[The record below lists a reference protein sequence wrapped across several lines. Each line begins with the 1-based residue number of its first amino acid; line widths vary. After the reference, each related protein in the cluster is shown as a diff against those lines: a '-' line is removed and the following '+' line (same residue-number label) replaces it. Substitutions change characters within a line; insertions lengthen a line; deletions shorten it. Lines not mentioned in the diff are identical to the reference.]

1 MQLPHCVSPHMESC
15 CWSSVK
21 TVKAGRVFCRSLV
34 LLALSSVV
42 VGNTQDLAPTS
53 SLQFESSDTKLV
65 QAFQWA
71 KSQALAYAHDGA
83 GPVGP
88 WYEAAL
94 PGRDSFCMRDV
105 SHQTTGAAAL
115 GLYSENRNML
125 ERFAAAVSE
134 DRDWAGF
141 WEIDKLGR
149 PSAAD
154 YVSDS
159 DFWYNLP
166 ANFDLL
172 DSIVRMW
179 RWTGDKYYVSD
190 PSIQRFFDST
200 ATAYVN
206 AWNLQ
211 PDRILKRAR
220 IMNQR
225 LSKGQ
230 FVQQRGIPSYTEGE
244 DNFNL
249 GTDLLAAEYRAFES
263 LRVIATSRHEMP
275 LAERYGKT
283 ADGILDLIERKA
295 WSREESHF
303 MGFFSRDGG
312 RHGTGDAM
320 VLYFG
325 AINDPG
331 HIRAAL
337 SHVESE
343 EYLKNIGIEEESYLP
358 QTLYR
363 YGEKDAAYRLIMDLT
378 RPDKHRREYPE
389 VSFSVIG
396 AIVTGMMGMEVVDD
410 SQSHPLIHSIS
421 RLRSASDRAKLS
433 GVHVRDYLVDLEHV
447 GDGRSVMT
455 NRSKVQIYWQAAFS
469 GRVPRLI
476 VNGHPVRSR
485 ISLDASSSPVSWI
498 VAGVP
503 PGATVS
509 VSRPTS

>member
-1 MQLPHCVSPHMESC
+1 MR
-15 CWSSVK
+15 
-21 TVKAGRVFCRSLV
+21 AGGVVHRSLV
-34 LLALSSVV
+34 LCALSSALA
-42 VGNTQDLAPTS
+42 GYAQDLAPSS
-53 SLQFESSDTKLV
+53 SLQLESSDTRLV

-71 KSQALAYAHDGA
+71 KSQALAYAHDGSA
-83 GPVGP
+83 PLGP

-105 SHQTTGAAAL
+105 SHQTAGAAAL
-115 GLYSENRNML
+115 GLYPENRNML
-125 ERFAAAVSE
+125 GRFAAAVSPG
-134 DRDWAGF
+134 RDWAGY
-141 WEIDKLGR
+141 WEIDKLGN

-154 YVSDS
+154 YVSDN

-179 RWTGDKYYVSD
+179 RWTGDTSYVSD

-200 ATAYVN
+200 ATAYVS
-206 AWNLQ
+206 AWDLQ
-211 PDRILKRAR
+211 PDRILKRSR

-225 LSKGQ
+225 LSKGK
-230 FVQQRGIPSYTEGE
+230 FVPDRGIPSYTEGE

-263 LRVIATSRHEMP
+263 LRLAAISRHEVL
-275 LAERYGKT
+275 LAQRYGNT
-283 ADGILDLIERKA
+283 ADRILDLIENKA
-295 WSREESHF
+295 WSQQRSRF

-312 RHGTGDAM
+312 RHGSGDAM

-325 AINDPG
+325 ATKDPS

-337 SHVESE
+337 SHVESAK
-343 EYLKNIGIEEESYLP
+343 YLKNIGIEAESYLP
-358 QTLYR
+358 ETLYR
-363 YGEKDAAYRLIMDLT
+363 YGEKDAAYRVIMDLT
-378 RPDKHRREYPE
+378 RPDKARREYPE

-410 SQSHPLIHSIS
+410 NRGHPLLYSIS

-433 GVHVRDYLVDLEHV
+433 NVRVRDDLVDLEHV
-447 GDGRSVMT
+447 GDRRSIMT
-455 NRSKVQIYWQAAFS
+455 NRSKMQISWQAAFP
-469 GRVPRLI
+469 GRVPLLI

-498 VAGVP
+498 VADVP
-503 PGATVS
+503 SGATVS
-509 VSRPTS
+509 VSRPTP